1 MSICVF
7 VFLLPNLYKYT
18 WDSKNKTLLDS
29 IAQSTETHAKEK
41 EVHKCAYS
49 VVSFPSSETGGRSCL
64 WLLESHW
71 KKTGLDSEERDSYF
85 KLRFPFS

>member
-7 VFLLPNLYKYT
+7 VSLLPNLYKYT

-41 EVHKCAYS
+41 EVHKCAHS
-49 VVSFPSSETGGRSCL
+49 VVSFPSSETGGHSCL

-85 KLRFPFS
+85 KLIFPFS